1 MSDTEDLLV
10 QLRLAAE
17 VEREAYKQEGATY
30 INPMATICGR
40 AATTIEEVMKMLIER
55 DNRIALLE
63 KACEASATYIRHDSL
78 RPSAAHKNAFFR
90 LCDAGYLGEGGDE

>member
-1 MSDTEDLLV
+1 MSEIVD
-10 QLRLAAE
+10 RLNNAIM
-17 VEREAYKQEGATY
+17 RG
-30 INPMATICGR
+30 P
-40 AATTIEEVMKMLIER
+40 IETPAWVCNTMR
-55 DNRIALLE
+55 DAITHIALLE